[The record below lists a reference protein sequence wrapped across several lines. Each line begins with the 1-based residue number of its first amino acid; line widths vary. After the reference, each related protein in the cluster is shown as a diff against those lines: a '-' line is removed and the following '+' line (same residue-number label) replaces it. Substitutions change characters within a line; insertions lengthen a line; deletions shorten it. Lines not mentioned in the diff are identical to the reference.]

1 MGKRGT
7 NNAKAPVCS
16 LTCHSPAFSPLL
28 SLAKGPGQR
37 QPSFPA
43 ELQDQ
48 LRYHEQW
55 FIHLKLTANFWPVWA
70 TLPRQVFSQLTG
82 AHLGTSPSGQK
93 TRPSPCASWFR
104 SRTCSPPFCCSF
116 GSHPQQDGET
126 CHLHGNR
133 SHPTWQTE
141 AAPIPPT
148 AFDCSW
154 HREAMPSPLMAQ
166 QECKRG

>member
-1 MGKRGT
+1 M
-7 NNAKAPVCS
+7 
-16 LTCHSPAFSPLL
+16 
-28 SLAKGPGQR
+28 
-37 QPSFPA
+37 
-43 ELQDQ
+43 
-48 LRYHEQW
+48 
-55 FIHLKLTANFWPVWA
+55 
-70 TLPRQVFSQLTG
+70 
-82 AHLGTSPSGQK
+82 GTSPSGQK
-93 TRPSPCASWFR
+93 TQPSPRASWFR

-154 HREAMPSPLMAQ
+154 HRGDMPSPLMAQ
-166 QECKRG
+166 QECKRGQKQWDREMKAVNEKKRGKWEERQGRETKAARKLLTAAVCPRATSSTWIISLHDPI